1 MWIDDFDDDYYEEM
15 VAVHRRRW
23 LKIVIVVLCILVC
36 VVSTMTSTYNN
47 LVEKEEDINLARSNV
62 ENMMQ
67 RRLEL
72 IPDLVQTVEAFS
84 NHEKEVFTAIANARA
99 ELTSCLESGDVSKIS
114 EANSELSRTI
124 NQLIA
129 IAEDYPELTSGQHY
143 ISLMDQLEGSV
154 NRIAVAREDY
164 NQAVSDYNKSIRKFP
179 ASVYATLLGF
189 EEHEV
194 FEADKAAEQTNMV
207 HFGG

>member
-23 LKIVIVVLCILVC
+23 LKIVIVVLCILAC
-36 VVSTMTSTYNN
+36 VVSTMVSTYNN
-47 LVEKEEDINLARSNV
+47 LVEKEEDINLAKSNV

-114 EANSELSRTI
+114 EANGELSRTI

-179 ASVYATLLGF
+179 ASVYATLFGF
-189 EEHEV
+189 EKHEV
-194 FEADKAAEQTNMV
+194 FEADEAAEQTNMV
-207 HFGG
+207 HFGD

>member
-1 MWIDDFDDDYYEEM
+1 MYQDDYDSDYEEM
-15 VAVHRRRW
+15 MENRRRQIK
-23 LKIVIVVLCILVC
+23 LGIAIVICILAWVTG
-36 VVSTMTSTYNN
+36 VMIRTYND
-47 LVEKEEDINLARSNV
+47 LVEKEENVSLAKSNV

-84 NHEKEVFTAIANARA
+84 NHEKEVFTAIANARV
-99 ELTSCLESGDVSKIS
+99 ELASCLENGNVSEIG

-129 IAEDYPELTSGQHY
+129 IAEDYPDLTTGQHY

-164 NQAVSDYNKSIRKFP
+164 NQAVSEYNKSIRKFP
-179 ASVYATLLGF
+179 ASVYAKLLGF
-189 EEHEV
+189 EERET
-194 FEADKAAEQTNMV
+194 FEADKEAENTNMV
-207 HFGG
+207 HFGD

>member
-1 MWIDDFDDDYYEEM
+1 MWIDCYDSDYEEM
-15 VAVHRRRW
+15 RMANRRKW
-23 LKIVIVVLCILVC
+23 IKIGIIVLCILAYV
-36 VVSTMTSTYNN
+36 TGAMMRTYNN
-47 LVEKEEDINLARSNV
+47 LVEKEEDVNLAKSNV

-84 NHEKEVFTAIANARA
+84 NHEKEVFTAISNARA
-99 ELTSCLESGDVSKIS
+99 ELTSCLESGDVSKIG
-114 EANSELSRTI
+114 EANNELSRTI

-154 NRIAVAREDY
+154 NRIAIAREDY
-164 NQAVSDYNKSIRKFP
+164 NQAVSEYNKSIRKFP

-207 HFGG
+207 HFGD